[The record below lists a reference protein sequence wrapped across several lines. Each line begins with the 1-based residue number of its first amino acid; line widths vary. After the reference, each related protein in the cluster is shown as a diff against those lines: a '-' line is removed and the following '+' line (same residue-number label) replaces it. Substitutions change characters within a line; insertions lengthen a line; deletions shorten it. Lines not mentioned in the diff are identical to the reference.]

1 MLFRSYRYFQR
12 WAAIGGDEASVVF
25 GLGLVYFQD
34 ADMMKRFWDN
44 LLLYLPVG
52 VTAGSVEIDDL
63 ASPSDRYFT

>member
-1 MLFRSYRYFQR
+1 M
-12 WAAIGGDEASVVF
+12 F

-52 VTAGSVEIDDL
+52 VRAGSAEMDDL
-63 ASPSDRYFT
+63 ASPSDHYFT

>member
-1 MLFRSYRYFQR
+1 M
-12 WAAIGGDEASVVF
+12 F

-63 ASPSDRYFT
+63 ASPSDHYFT